1 MIIRPLAHVA
11 EVDLER
17 PDAVRDAVRRE
28 RPDVVVN
35 AAAYTAVDRAEEEP
49 DRARRV
55 NADAVGVMA
64 DAPVDA
70 AQSADAPHE
79 PPQESG
85 TRKPSLSKHL
95 ERVSER
101 LSRLLGR
108 HDLPEP
114 FLERVNQTISA
125 VAEAR
130 DRADAA
136 YLASELQARMWG
148 DLRNLAEYNGC
159 PTTYATCQEWRNKL
173 AAVLPG
179 SAGQTQSVTVSGNLV
194 SIVLR
199 WKTANGETRN
209 YSAQTTIVAAQ

>member
-1 MIIRPLAHVA
+1 MTRPAVPRLTRRMQRGILLI
-11 EVDLER
+11 EVL
-17 PDAVRDAVRRE
+17 V
-28 RPDVVVN
+28 
-35 AAAYTAVDRAEEEP
+35 
-49 DRARRV
+49 
-55 NADAVGVMA
+55 
-64 DAPVDA
+64 
-70 AQSADAPHE
+70 
-79 PPQESG
+79 
-85 TRKPSLSKHL
+85 
-95 ERVSER
+95 
-101 LSRLLGR
+101 
-108 HDLPEP
+108 
-114 FLERVNQTISA
+114 SA
-125 VAEAR
+125 VIFAIGVLALIGLQGRMNKAQAEAR

-209 YSAQTTIVAAQ
+209 YSTQTTIVAAQ